1 MQKRTLRPKYISVAE
16 WKGSALAS
24 GGQQFGG
31 QVMRAV
37 DETEW
42 RAVQALFEELVDL
55 APDEQ
60 TRRLTK
66 SKHPKHVVRQ
76 AAALLTASRS
86 EGILD
91 MAAPSMT
98 DPLAAAT
105 TYTSLAQGQEVGG
118 FTIKKLI
125 GRGGMGEVYLA
136 RRTSA
141 DFDQLVALKLLRAE
155 AADRGDAF
163 LRERRL
169 LARLEHPGISRLIDA
184 GIAPDGR
191 PYMAMEYIEGQSI
204 DVYCRDHK
212 CSLEQRLNL
221 FRDVCDAVSYA
232 HAKLIVH
239 RDIKP
244 SNIMIDNDGKVRL
257 LDFGIAKLLDDTS
270 LVPATTQAMLTP
282 DYAAPEQLDGDEPT
296 VAADVYALGIV
307 LYELV
312 CGKGPWRRD
321 GASVPAI
328 IRRVLYEDPALPSK
342 AAADAGAPVAA
353 SQIAGDLD
361 AIIMKAMRRNP
372 AERYRSVA
380 DLATDVQR
388 HQELKPVQARDGST
402 RYMVGRFVRRYR
414 WAVAAS
420 TAAIVALLIGAG
432 GIAWQARQ
440 TAIERD
446 VALAEARRSE
456 AINRMLTLMLSDTA
470 ASDAGGDATVKQMLD
485 QTASKLVDTLDTSPK
500 SADLIV
506 TLFDLYVN
514 LEDSAGADALIQKA
528 LVREIGKGNAVA
540 TALLK
545 MRAATSAAALGR
557 TDDMAPLLDAA
568 EPVFR
573 ADPERFRY
581 ELVDLAQARAQLLRR
596 TGKVD
601 DAIKLLV
608 QTLPDADIAYAEKDR
623 DLLTLYNNL
632 LVYMSEANQ
641 MDAMPAIFDR
651 ADAVIKRTGQDNS
664 MQGLTIRQL
673 RAVRLTKLGQPAA
686 AEKIITDIVAK
697 RRAAF
702 GSSAGLAVDLLQLG
716 RAKLALGKF
725 NEAQQVFGEAYPMAE
740 KYLSPAAPP
749 TLILGTGLLEAQ
761 AEAGNLNAAQRTLAQ
776 VEPLVAAIP
785 KPGLP
790 QAIFAKAK
798 AVLLLKQGKPAQAKA
813 ETEKAEQLFKEQGP
827 AGDSYLRTF
836 PALRARLA
844 KT

>member
-1 MQKRTLRPKYISVAE
+1 
-16 WKGSALAS
+16 
-24 GGQQFGG
+24 
-31 QVMRAV
+31 MRVV
-37 DETEW
+37 DEVEW
-42 RAVQALFEELVDL
+42 QVVQTLFEELVDL

-66 SKHPKHVVRQ
+66 SKHPKHIAKQ
-76 AAALLTASRS
+76 AAALLTAARS

-91 MAAPSMT
+91 MAAPSM
-98 DPLAAAT
+98 DIAPGAMAT
-105 TYTSLAQGQEVGG
+105 YASLSKGQEIGG
-118 FTIKKLI
+118 FTIDRLI

-136 RRTSA
+136 QRTSA
-141 DFDQLVALKLLRAE
+141 DFDQLVALKLMRAE

-163 LRERRL
+163 MRERRL

-191 PYMAMEYIEGQSI
+191 PYMAMEYIDGQSI

-232 HAKLIVH
+232 HAKLIIH

-296 VAADVYALGIV
+296 VAADVYALGVV

-312 CGKGPWRRD
+312 CGKGPWRRE

-328 IRRVLYEDPALPSK
+328 IRRVLYEDPAMPSK
-342 AAADAGAPVAA
+342 AAADNGSPISA

-361 AIIMKAMRRNP
+361 AIIMKAMRRDP
-372 AERYRSVA
+372 TERYRSVA
-380 DLATDVQR
+380 ELATDVRR
-388 HQELKPVQARDGST
+388 HQELKPVTARDGST

-420 TAAIVALLIGAG
+420 IVAIAALLIGAG
-432 GIAWQARQ
+432 GVAWQARE

-446 VALAEARRSE
+446 AAVAEARRSE
-456 AINRMLTLMLSDTA
+456 AINRMLTVMMRDSA
-470 ASDAGGDATVKQMLD
+470 ASDDGENATVKQMLD
-485 QTASKLVDTLDTSPK
+485 HTAARLVDSLDTSPK

-514 LEDSAGADALIQKA
+514 LEDSAGADGLIQKA
-528 LVREIGKGNAVA
+528 LAKGIGKNDAVA
-540 TALLK
+540 TAQLK
-545 MRAATSAAALGR
+545 MRAATSAAAMGR
-557 TDDMAPLLDAA
+557 TDEMAPLINAA

-573 ADPERFRY
+573 TDPVLFKREIV
-581 ELVDLAQARAQLLRR
+581 ELSLARSQLLRR
-596 TGKVD
+596 TGKLD
-601 DAIKLLV
+601 EAIKLLIL
-608 QTLPDADIAYAEKDR
+608 TLPEADIVYAENHR
-623 DLLTLYNNL
+623 DLLTTYNNL
-632 LVYMSEANQ
+632 LVYMAEANQ
-641 MDAMPAIFDR
+641 LDAMPAIFDR
-651 ADAVIKRTGQDNS
+651 ADAVVKRTDQGAS

-673 RAVRLTKLGQPAA
+673 RAVRLIKLGQPAA
-686 AEKIITDIVAK
+686 AEKIVAGVVAK
-697 RRAAF
+697 RRATF

-725 NEAQQVFGEAYPMAE
+725 NEAQHVFAEAYPMAG
-740 KYLSPAAPP
+740 KYLSPVALP
-749 TLILGTGLLEAQ
+749 TLILGSGLLEAQ
-761 AEAGNLNAAQRTLAQ
+761 AEAGNFAAAQQTMAQ
-776 VEPLVAAIP
+776 VEPLIAALS

-790 QAIFAKAK
+790 QAIFARAK
-798 AVLLLKQGKPAQAKA
+798 AVLLLKQGKVAQAMAEADKA
-813 ETEKAEQLFKEQGP
+813 EKLFREQGP
-827 AGDSYLRTF
+827 AGDSFLKSF
-836 PALRARLA
+836 PALRTRIA
-844 KT
+844 KGS